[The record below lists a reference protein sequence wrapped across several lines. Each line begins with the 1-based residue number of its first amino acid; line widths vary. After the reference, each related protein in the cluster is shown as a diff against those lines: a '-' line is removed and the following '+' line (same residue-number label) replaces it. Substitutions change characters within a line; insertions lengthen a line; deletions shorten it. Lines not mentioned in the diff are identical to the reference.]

1 MSDVDLTRRGFLAG
15 SAALASAGAI
25 ACQPGASSRPATRAS
40 PLAPAVS
47 RVAGPPPTL
56 VVLWLNGG
64 PAGLFNSARSF
75 VASGSFGVNADNV
88 SDLGNDLLVDRGS
101 LGALPLIART
111 HMASINFHHGVVRPH
126 DHARAAVLEDGG
138 RSQLLRMAAAMPA
151 AMPAAGAIRCAIV
164 NDLGLPKGVSAG
176 PPAESGASLDFVMGF
191 DDIAHPLDAI
201 RTAYGVPAGDWIRDA
216 SGTFAA
222 IEGLVHAGTSVI
234 FAQPAYTGQPDRQF
248 DTHRDTSGAAAR
260 AVMAPIT
267 PLLSTF
273 LTRVSA
279 LPRNVVTVLVGEFSR
294 TSAESD
300 HEPGGT
306 ATVIGAKVRTGT
318 AGPQRTDG
326 SPPPNAPPADGLWR
340 YVAAALG
347 LDPKGNPNPELIDG
361 TSEIVSVGT

>member
-1 MSDVDLTRRGFLAG
+1 MTFDLTRRGFLAG
-15 SAALASAGAI
+15 GASLVGAGALGCRPAAEPAAPVAPRASAAPS
-25 ACQPGASSRPATRAS
+25 
-40 PLAPAVS
+40 
-47 RVAGPPPTL
+47 TL

-64 PAGLFNSARSF
+64 PAGLFNSAGSF
-75 VASGSFGVNADNV
+75 LASGAFGVTADNV
-88 SDLGNDLLVDRGS
+88 RSLGNDLIVDAGS
-101 LGALPLIART
+101 LGALPPAALS

-138 RSQLLRMAAAMPA
+138 HSQLLRLAAAMPA
-151 AMPAAGAIRCAIV
+151 AGMRCAVV

-176 PPAESGASLDFVMGF
+176 PPAESGAALDFVMGF
-191 DDIAHPLDAI
+191 AEIEHPLAEI

-248 DTHRDTSGAAAR
+248 DTHRDSSGAAAR

-273 LTRVSA
+273 LDRMFA
-279 LPRNVVTVLVGEFSR
+279 LRRNVVTMLVGEFSR

-306 ATVIGAKVRTGT
+306 ATFIGPRIKTGT

-326 SPPPNAPPADGLWR
+326 SPPANTPPPAALWR
-340 YVAAALG
+340 FAAAALG
-347 LDPKGNPNPELIDG
+347 LDPRENPNPALIRADA
-361 TSEIVSVGT
+361 